1 MGTTAYCYPPHR
13 QAVRRRLDYLHD
25 AGDLLYAEH
34 SIEQALL
41 QWGIALPS
49 NVGIFSPKQAI
60 STVPAYPPVR

>member
-34 SIEQALL
+34 SIELALQ
-41 QWGIALPS
+41 QWGIELPL
-49 NVGIFSPKQAI
+49 NVSPFNTKQA
-60 STVPAYPPVR
+60 AFLK